1 MLHDSEWIVAASCC
15 HCVCQWNSVGSYAHI
30 SAQSLKSQLSRSTFQ
45 EFVCLKLK
53 LNECLFHPLFFP
65 SILCQLVKCVSAT
78 SCILFQLLHSTRM
91 GKGKAV
97 ADAACKFCKLRF
109 HVDTNPLVKN
119 PDKNDTLKPRCSN
132 ARDCR
137 PCANFIKNE
146 EEYADMTASALE
158 KYLQDTAN
166 QKVYDEKF
174 KEWCATRR
182 EGGRRARN
190 RGVCLQN
197 RKL

>member
-1 MLHDSEWIVAASCC
+1 
-15 HCVCQWNSVGSYAHI
+15 
-30 SAQSLKSQLSRSTFQ
+30 
-45 EFVCLKLK
+45 
-53 LNECLFHPLFFP
+53 
-65 SILCQLVKCVSAT
+65 
-78 SCILFQLLHSTRM
+78 M

-119 PDKNDTLKPRCSN
+119 LDKNDTLKPRCTN